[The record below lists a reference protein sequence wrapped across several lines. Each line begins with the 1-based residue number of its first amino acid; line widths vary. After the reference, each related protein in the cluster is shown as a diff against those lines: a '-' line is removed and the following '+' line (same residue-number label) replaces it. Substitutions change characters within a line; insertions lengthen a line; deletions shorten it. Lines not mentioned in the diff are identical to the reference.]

1 MPRSLRP
8 LDPLQDLDEVRLH
21 PGAEPSLFARLRA
34 DHEIV
39 LPESHQAVLRQS
51 NGVETYG
58 GYFRLF
64 GIYANGAIDSVAW
77 NGRDCWK
84 FAWGDRC
91 AGYWCFGETAWGDQY
106 AYELESLRAGGE
118 AKVHLLDAFSMSPQ
132 ETASSFAGFLENEF
146 IPFAKAPYDSMIK
159 QARRKLGP
167 LAATSHL
174 AYVPSLLLGAGE
186 FVENVQAV
194 NARAAMICNGDIAL
208 QLDARPRNGGSVRAL
223 EPYEDERK
231 RMRMRVVWA

>member
-1 MPRSLRP
+1 MPRILRP
-8 LDPLQDLDEVRLH
+8 LDALQGLHDVRLH
-21 PGAEPSLFARLRA
+21 PGAEPSLFARLKA
-34 DHEIV
+34 DHDIV
-39 LPESHQAVLRQS
+39 LPDHHRAVLLQS
-51 NGVETYG
+51 NGIETYG

-64 GIYANGAIDSVAW
+64 GSYTNGAIDSVAW

-106 AYELESLRAGGE
+106 AYELESLSAGGE

-132 ETASSFAGFLENEF
+132 ETAASFAEFLENEF
-146 IPFAKAPYDSMIK
+146 IRCANAPYDSMIK

-167 LAATSHL
+167 LEVTSHL
-174 AYVPSLLLGAGE
+174 TYVPSLLLGASE
-186 FVENVQAV
+186 TVENVRVV

-208 QLDARPRNGGSVRAL
+208 QLDALPRNGSVRAL

-231 RMRMRVVWA
+231 RMRMRVVWG